1 MIQINREKA
10 QEQQHINETEK
21 ILLKGTTKDVRNYI
35 QKTSGS
41 FDSDRRKLT
50 SLRSE
55 RLQRMS
61 RILLYGYKAA
71 TRIQDSRMLGRLD
84 SSATW

>member
-10 QEQQHINETEK
+10 QEQQHINEKEN
-21 ILLKGTTKDVRNYI
+21 ILLKGTTKAVRNYT

-41 FDSDRRKLT
+41 FDSGVAWT

-55 RLQRMS
+55 RLQSLS
-61 RILLYGYKAA
+61 RIL
-71 TRIQDSRMLGRLD
+71 
-84 SSATW
+84 